1 MIRKHFQYRSTITT
15 ILAEEPDSIRIAEE
29 AMVAARQEL
38 ERLIAADP
46 FFGMTFEPY
55 FPDSDS
61 LIVRRMTKAAAEAGV
76 GPMAAVAGSI
86 AWAGVEAMQQAGAV
100 FGVIDNGGDI
110 ALFSDR
116 FLKIGIHAGPSR
128 YSNRIALRIPPQP
141 EIRGIC
147 TSSATVGHSISLG
160 TADAVTVISPDVSCA
175 DAWAT
180 SLCNRLSACEK
191 DEIERLVSGSSVT
204 GVLCIAGDEICGFG
218 DIPEIIRA
226 DFDDSL
232 ITAGR

>member
-1 MIRKHFQYRSTITT
+1 MIREHFQYRSTITT
-15 ILAEEPDSIRIAEE
+15 ILADEPYHIQIAKE
-29 AMVAARQEL
+29 AMVGARQEL
-38 ERLIAADP
+38 ERFIAEDP
-46 FFGMTFEPY
+46 FFRVTFEPY
-55 FPDSDS
+55 FPASES
-61 LIVRRMTKAAAEAGV
+61 RIVRRMTRAAAEAGV

-110 ALFSDR
+110 ALLSDR
-116 FLKIGIHAGPSR
+116 VLKIGIHAGSSR

-141 EIRGIC
+141 EITGIC
-147 TSSATVGHSISLG
+147 TSSATVGYSISFG
-160 TADAVTVISPDVSCA
+160 TADAVTVIAPDVSCA

-180 SLCNRLSACEK
+180 SLCNRLAAC
-191 DEIERLVSGSSVT
+191 DEGEIKRLLMGSSVT
-204 GVLCIAGDEICGFG
+204 GVLCIAGDELCRFG

-232 ITAGR
+232 ITAGI